1 MNLSE
6 FKAALKGQ
14 EYPTFKL
21 ENGRTLAPHF
31 HLTELGK
38 VTKEY
43 LDCGGKLRQETWL
56 NLQLWEADD
65 FEHRLSATK
74 LLGIIRKTERQL
86 ALDDSL
92 DLEIEYQ
99 GTTIG
104 RYALAQEGETFV
116 LEAKQTDCLAK
127 EACGIPEAVALPLED
142 LATANSAQSCSP
154 GSNCC

>member
-6 FKAALKGQ
+6 FKKALKDQ

-38 VTKEY
+38 VTKDY
-43 LDCGGKLRQETWL
+43 LDCGGKLRKETWL

-65 FEHRLSATK
+65 YEHRLSATK

-86 ALDDSL
+86 ALDDTL

-99 GTTIG
+99 GATIG
-104 RYALAQEGETFV
+104 RYALAQERDTFI
-116 LEAKQTDCLAK
+116 LGAKQTDCLAK
-127 EACGIPEAVALPLED
+127 DACGIPDAVSLPLED
-142 LATANSAQSCSP
+142 LASAAGTNCCSP
-154 GSNCC
+154 DSNCC